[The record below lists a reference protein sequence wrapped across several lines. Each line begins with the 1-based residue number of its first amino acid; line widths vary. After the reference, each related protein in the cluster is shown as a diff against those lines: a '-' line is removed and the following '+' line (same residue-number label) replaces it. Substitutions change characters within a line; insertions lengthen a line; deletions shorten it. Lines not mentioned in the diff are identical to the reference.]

1 MKGSPQ
7 LALDRLDPRRIT
19 FAREVQALTK
29 KQLAER
35 IEKTPSAVTQ
45 FEQGTL
51 HPDLETFARIAIA
64 LSVPPSFFARSR
76 RADTRIKLDACNFRA
91 LRAATQRERRQSAR
105 IGELTLELMGYLEDQ
120 GVVFPQEHVSP
131 FSLCGGGH
139 RGDRAGGV

>member
-51 HPDLETFARIAIA
+51 HPDLETFRAHRHR
-64 LSVPPSFFARSR
+64 LERPSVLFCSES
-76 RADTRIKLDACNFRA
+76 AC
-91 LRAATQRERRQSAR
+91 
-105 IGELTLELMGYLEDQ
+105 
-120 GVVFPQEHVSP
+120 
-131 FSLCGGGH
+131 
-139 RGDRAGGV
+139 